1 MYKGLDSTDTE
12 EEIGGFFGT
21 PQQDVSLSS
30 FKTQDSIENNSL
42 IINFDHE
49 EFKEVEAEMRNFDFK
64 ESRSQ
69 MIPFLSLKEAQ
80 QEVVT
85 ALAASRIRLNIKPLP
100 DISKNLHKICEN
112 FQMWRKQD

>member
-12 EEIGGFFGT
+12 EEIGGYFGT

-30 FKTQDSIENNSL
+30 FKTQDSIENNSMV
-42 IINFDHE
+42 INIDHE
-49 EFKEVEAEMRNFDFK
+49 EYKEVEAEMRNFEFK

-69 MIPFLSLKEAQ
+69 MTPFLTLKETQ
-80 QEVVT
+80 QEVMT
-85 ALAASRIRLNIKPLP
+85 ALAASRIRLDIKPLH
-100 DISKNLHKICEN
+100 DISKNLHKISED